1 MLSEIY
7 ETLSNHC
14 DNDCDNCELGVE
26 IRVDDERITL
36 CDLGERTTICDL
48 IDDLYNSEVFS

>member
-1 MLSEIY
+1 MMSEIY
-7 ETLSNHC
+7 ETLTKH
-14 DNDCDNCELGVE
+14 CDNCELGVE